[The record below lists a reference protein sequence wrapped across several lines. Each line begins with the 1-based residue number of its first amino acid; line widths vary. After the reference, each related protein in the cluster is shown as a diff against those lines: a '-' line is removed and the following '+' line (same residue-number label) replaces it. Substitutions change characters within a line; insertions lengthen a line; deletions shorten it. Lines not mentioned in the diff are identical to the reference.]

1 MRCIFI
7 VAQYPISPN
16 FRGGGSATFY
26 ERLSSLWALGH
37 EIHLW
42 HYAYP
47 AQRQV
52 FDEFVRNDEST
63 YRHVQ
68 RMCASITLTTLP
80 AQPGLVH
87 RLTGRAFDWA
97 HGTRVENPLLRT
109 VALQQLERH
118 IRRVDPDFIWAHHF
132 GPARVAT
139 LQLTRPVIYS
149 HHDWLFRVK
158 ALASGGA
165 ENPVLR
171 KQEEDVARSAAAV
184 VSGSLSECR
193 QLRAIGCR
201 AVAYIPVAYEPAA
214 DAPAT
219 EGAPRLVH
227 LGGLSTT
234 ANRVGLERF
243 FATVWP
249 SLPPAMRDLWVIGDT
264 RGASPA
270 LTQHL
275 RSVTCTGHVRD
286 LRDVLRPCDLHI
298 IPWEHDTGQRTRL
311 PLIFNYRQVVVAVR
325 AAVAGFPEVRDGEN
339 CRLVDRLDQMASVIA
354 ELFHDHAQRRRL
366 AEGARM
372 TFEKS
377 FTRQALLPRYAA
389 IIDAALEGA
398 ARPGAPRVRR
408 WVPAFFHP

>member
-7 VAQYPISPN
+7 VAHYPISPN

-42 HYAYP
+42 HYANP
-47 AQRQV
+47 LQRRSFEQFVAHDSAVYQQV
-52 FDEFVRNDEST
+52 
-63 YRHVQ
+63 Q
-68 RMCASITLTTLP
+68 KMCTSIELTTLP
-80 AQPGLVH
+80 ERPGLGV
-87 RLTGRAFDWA
+87 RLRARLQDLSTGE
-97 HGTRVENPLLRT
+97 RVENPLLRT
-109 VALQQLERH
+109 VALDQLERH
-118 IRRVDPDFIWAHHF
+118 IRRLNPDFIWAHHF

-139 LQLTRPVIYS
+139 LQVTRPVIYS

-171 KQEEDVARSAAAV
+171 RQEENVARSAAAV

-201 AVAYIPVAYEPAA
+201 AVAYIPVAYEPVA

-249 SLPPAMRDLWVIGDT
+249 SLPPAMRNLWVIGDT
-264 RGASPA
+264 SGASPA

-275 RSVTCTGHVRD
+275 RSATCTGHVRD
-286 LRDVLRPCDLHI
+286 LREVLRPGDLHI

-325 AAVAGFPEVRDGEN
+325 AGVAGFPEVRDGEN

-366 AEGARM
+366 AEGARR
-372 TFEKS
+372 TFEES
-377 FTRQALLPRYAA
+377 FTRPALLPRYAA

-408 WVPAFFHP
+408 WVPAFFHS